1 MKIFKKIWT
10 ELTRVRSIEFHSY
23 ETEEETDARLRKEFS
38 NRTLQIKT
46 NNYKKIMNERLIPF
60 CRDLELSTSGLL
72 LSDKQLFEKAHSIF
86 VQARKDGRLD
96 ELNNIVEITN
106 ETNI

>member
-23 ETEEETDARLRKEFS
+23 ETEEETNARLRKEFS

-46 NNYKKIMNERLIPF
+46 NNYKKIMNEIN
-60 CRDLELSTSGLL
+60 
-72 LSDKQLFEKAHSIF
+72 
-86 VQARKDGRLD
+86 V
-96 ELNNIVEITN
+96 
-106 ETNI
+106 

>member
-23 ETEEETDARLRKEFS
+23 ETEEETNARLRKEFS

-46 NNYKKIMNERLIPF
+46 NNYKKIMNERLISF

-72 LSDKQLFEKAHSIF
+72 LSDKQLFERAHSMFI
-86 VQARKDGRLD
+86 QAKKDGRLD